1 MLFGLIPE
9 EHFLSLAM
17 MPVRH
22 NDAFQ
27 WRTENTRAFFPS
39 PPVNHPS
46 DSGGFLSVLRVFL
59 KVSQFGTEWHPACN
73 LCVKC
78 PLVRNENC
86 LRERNGVMHATQ
98 MAEIGG
104 WLSIC
109 SEVFTRGGHPANANQ
124 AMRYWSASK
133 CRLQRWQAA
142 LKVFE
147 NDFQNPCEMHDPWH
161 AIEVVIQEI
170 LMSELLTRVW
180 TVVLIQHDRYIEHNE
195 MQSIGQSVFIGHLET
210 RNRAMRLMIKNRASN
225 QKAYDRLEELRRR
238 MERWVDLLLS
248 RISDLELAIQFGF
261 DEHRVRD
268 FAADRHME
276 DSQRRDQVQKLLLAS
291 LTSSLKNGVKQWTAN
306 PDLNREIAAG
316 VLACFPGDRFDTH
329 GIPKSIMM
337 MQMDQVQNDTHAM
350 VQGLIDEEDQINP
363 ELN

>member
-1 MLFGLIPE
+1 
-9 EHFLSLAM
+9 
-17 MPVRH
+17 
-22 NDAFQ
+22 
-27 WRTENTRAFFPS
+27 
-39 PPVNHPS
+39 
-46 DSGGFLSVLRVFL
+46 
-59 KVSQFGTEWHPACN
+59 
-73 LCVKC
+73 
-78 PLVRNENC
+78 
-86 LRERNGVMHATQ
+86 

-109 SEVFTRGGHPANANQ
+109 SEVFTQGGKPANATQ
-124 AMRYWSASK
+124 AMRYWAASK

-147 NDFQNPCEMHDPWH
+147 NDFENPCDMHDPWH

-170 LMSELLTRVW
+170 LISEVLTRVW
-180 TVVLIQHDRYIEHNE
+180 TVVLIQHDRHINHNE

-210 RNRAMRLMIKNRASN
+210 RNRAMRLMIKNRGSN
-225 QKAYDRLEELRRR
+225 QSAYDRLEALRRR

-248 RISDLELAIQFGF
+248 RVSDLELAIQFGF

-276 DSQRRDQVQKLLLAS
+276 NHQRRDQVQKLLLAS
-291 LTSSLKNGVKQWTAN
+291 LSSSLKQGIKQWTAN

-316 VLACFPGDRFDTH
+316 VLACFPADRFDSH
-329 GIPKSIMM
+329 GIPKSIML
-337 MQMDQVQNDTHAM
+337 MQMEQVQADTQSM
-350 VQGLIDEEDQINP
+350 VQELIDEEDQTPSELPNQPGPINP